1 MADNKDTLLAFI
13 AGAAIGAAL
22 GILFAPKSGKE
33 TRYDLKKFGEGLA
46 DSLED
51 IKEEVETKGQK
62 LYAEGKEKF
71 LAKKDK
77 ISEAFEAGKKAF
89 IKHSK

>member
-1 MADNKDTLLAFI
+1 MADKKDALLAFI

-33 TRYDLKKFGEGLA
+33 TRHELKKLGEDLA
-46 DSLED
+46 GTLGDMKDEA
-51 IKEEVETKGQK
+51 EEKGRK
-62 LYAEGKEKF
+62 LYSESKEKF

-89 IKHSK
+89 EKNLK